1 MEKENRV
8 KDPQVAEEPAAPVV
22 EKPGR
27 WASLRK
33 VSFRSKD
40 AGRYVRYVLF
50 AVFIGMVYIWNSH
63 IAEKQVKE
71 EARLRKEI
79 ADAKAE
85 YKTMHA
91 RLSSGTRRQVI
102 FEKVDSIGLR
112 ATNSHVYKL
121 SRKP

>member
-8 KDPQVAEEPAAPVV
+8 KDPQVAEEAAAPVV
-22 EKPGR
+22 EKPSR
-27 WASLRK
+27 MAWLRK

-40 AGRYVRYVLF
+40 AGRYIRYILF

-112 ATNSHVYKL
+112 ATNTNVFKL